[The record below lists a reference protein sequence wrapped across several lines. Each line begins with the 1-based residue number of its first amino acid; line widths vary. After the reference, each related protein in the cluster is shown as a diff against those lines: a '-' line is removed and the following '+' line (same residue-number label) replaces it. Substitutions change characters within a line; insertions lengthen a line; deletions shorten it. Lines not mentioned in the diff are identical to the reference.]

1 MSRQLILF
9 NFANYSPSTAMELKV
24 SKEITCKRQNQRKIC
39 LLSIIFELAKPVRLN
54 SFQKPYFQSVSIF
67 FRLAVFLSDI
77 KTLILQTKISL
88 FCFVFNELLMNV

>member
-1 MSRQLILF
+1 
-9 NFANYSPSTAMELKV
+9 MELKV

-67 FRLAVFLSDI
+67 LRLAVFL
-77 KTLILQTKISL
+77 
-88 FCFVFNELLMNV
+88 

>member
-1 MSRQLILF
+1 
-9 NFANYSPSTAMELKV
+9 MELKV

-67 FRLAVFLSDI
+67 FSFAHPWHLLSQ
-77 KTLILQTKISL
+77 LC
-88 FCFVFNELLMNV
+88 CFNLPLKF